1 MGLIKNNFYI
11 KELGVE
17 VPTAY
22 ARIVSISIGK
32 DGQTASMLQI
42 KSSREAFDDIV
53 ASPYSGIVESPTYA
67 SLCVNFKA
75 DKKLSIWEQT
85 YSEFKKLEEL
95 SDWKDDIV
103 E

>member
-1 MGLIKNNFYI
+1 MGLIKNNYI
-11 KELGVE
+11 VKELGVE

-42 KSSREAFDDIV
+42 KASREAFDNIE
-53 ASPYSGIVESPTYA
+53 ASPYFGVSESPTYE

-95 SDWKDDIV
+95 SDWEDDIV

>member
-1 MGLIKNNFYI
+1 MGLIRKNYI
-11 KELGVE
+11 VKELGVE

-22 ARIVSISIGK
+22 ARIISISIGK

-53 ASPYSGIVESPTYA
+53 ASPTFGVIESPTYA

-75 DKKLSIWEQT
+75 DKNLSIWGQT
-85 YSEFKKLEEL
+85 YLEFKKMDEL
-95 SDWKDDIV
+95 SDWNDDIV